1 MSTGNDD
8 NCATSVTTS
17 NINNLLRAEEGGG
30 DVLGDGTVSR
40 GESPPDENGGD
51 SSPEEEEEEER
62 VLQLLPEATNDPSI
76 PTIKL
81 GGEREEAIL

>member
-1 MSTGNDD
+1 MSTGND
-8 NCATSVTTS
+8 NCATSVTPS
-17 NINNLLRAEEGGG
+17 KINNLLRAEEGGGG